1 MSPHFVCLRCLFTVV
16 RYPTLLALEPLELER
31 HLYSLLRHVLQLSS
45 IDAAARAIAG
55 PRWARVLV
63 AIVLP
68 PVSPAWD
75 SGGCLSRRCTL
86 IVGWVFNGDSGLT
99 QRVCHLL
106 SQETNQLFVTR
117 NKPVLCAPLLPL
129 GPTLCLYF
137 FLNHYQRESTHMVA
151 YTWTI
156 LLHYMFSKPRLNS
169 PPFCLWRVGRVLLLA
184 DGDVSGWSPRCRRVA
199 LVIVS
204 SVCRYVSPAAM
215 KEVYQEVR
223 TACPLKGTLFKRCRR
238 PKCEAHM

>member
-1 MSPHFVCLRCLFTVV
+1 M
-16 RYPTLLALEPLELER
+16 
-31 HLYSLLRHVLQLSS
+31 YSLLRHVLQLSS

-99 QRVCHLL
+99 QRVCHY
-106 SQETNQLFVTR
+106 SVKR

-137 FLNHYQRESTHMVA
+137 LNHYQREPTHLVASTLA
-151 YTWTI
+151 I
-156 LLHYMFSKPRLNS
+156 LLHNRISKPRPNS
-169 PPFCLWRVGRVLLLA
+169 RPCCLWRVGHVLLLA

-204 SVCRYVSPAAM
+204 SVSRYVSPAAM

-238 PKCEAHM
+238 PVSEAHM